1 MEEVRRTYE
10 NQNQHQTIS
19 QQDRF
24 SITEAKA
31 LFDNLDKGIYE
42 DALKYLTGPGEDQRG
57 LSLETLKKYKV
68 GLGSEKFTDQDGVY
82 QSYDSVFF
90 PLYAPKKDSSSLL
103 DGVKSIK
110 SAKKLEW
117 LAELEQVIDTD
128 MAQFVKMKVRA
139 AYKQHKSKQ
148 RVKPSCSKVR

>member
-1 MEEVRRTYE
+1 M
-10 NQNQHQTIS
+10 
-19 QQDRF
+19 
-24 SITEAKA
+24 
-31 LFDNLDKGIYE
+31 
-42 DALKYLTGPGEDQRG
+42 KYLTGPGEDQRG

-139 AYKQHKSKQ
+139 AYK
-148 RVKPSCSKVR
+148 